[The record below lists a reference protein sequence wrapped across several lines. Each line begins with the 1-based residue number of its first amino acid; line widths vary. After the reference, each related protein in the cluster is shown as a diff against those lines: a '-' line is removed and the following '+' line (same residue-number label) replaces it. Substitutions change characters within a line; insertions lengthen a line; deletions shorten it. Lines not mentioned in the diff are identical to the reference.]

1 MSAPNLREVEWAI
14 SELEKEESS
23 KEGYKLLASLYTIRQ
38 HMQESTEPEPPR
50 AVSARSASRAESYGE
65 SEFLQSISGKNTA
78 DVMEVLDE
86 HMEVMRVI
94 NPRAYESVI
103 RKLNK
108 L

>member
-23 KEGYKLLASLYTIRQ
+23 KPGYMLLASLYTIRQ
-38 HMQESTEPEPPR
+38 HMQESAELEQPR
-50 AVSARSASRAESYGE
+50 VASSRSAPQTESYSE
-65 SEFLQSISGKNTA
+65 SEFLQAISGKATA

>member
-23 KEGYKLLASLYTIRQ
+23 KPGYMLLASLYTIRQ
-38 HMQESTEPEPPR
+38 HMQEEQPR
-50 AVSARSASRAESYGE
+50 VASNRPAPRTESYNG
-65 SEFLQSISGKNTA
+65 SEFLQAISGKDTA

-86 HMEVMRVI
+86 HMEVMRVV

>member
-14 SELEKEESS
+14 SELEQEESS
-23 KEGYKLLASLYTIRQ
+23 KPGYILLASLYTIRQ
-38 HMQESTEPEPPR
+38 HMQESTEQEPSH
-50 AVSARSASRAESYGE
+50 AVSARSAPRAESYGE
-65 SEFLQSISGKNTA
+65 SEFLQAISGKNTA